1 MQGGAQHQDGLS
13 VLLSIHMHIMLTPM
27 SITHLYITPITI
39 LNTVYY
45 VMYSVFDSIVIL
57 WHAMHVQ
64 TRVHAQQTNKVSQ
77 VL

>member
-13 VLLSIHMHIMLTPM
+13 VLLSIHIYIMPTLM
-27 SITHLYITPITI
+27 YITHLYIVPITI

-45 VMYSVFDSIVIL
+45 VMYSVFDSNVIL
-57 WHAMHVQ
+57 WRAMHVQ